1 MKNKLLLWLV
11 ICVLMVALLGV
22 AGCADK
28 TKTPAEIPDQGK
40 TPETDE
46 TPENPDP
53 QPEDPSC
60 PCETVYEE
68 VGIAYE
74 DAYFAKD
81 WNCCCES
88 RRKHFVFVPQYTSD
102 YDIKVGLGAT
112 GSWKINGEMQYKA
125 SEGRTELNGFRME
138 KGKEYKFDIKYD
150 DTLPNYGLC
159 ISPRKGFEGLTLQKG
174 EEYMFSVTIDRLGVT
189 RLLLN
194 NDNLSF
200 VGVNQANFA
209 SQFDYLSC
217 LLERAEFYYLSK
229 SFSNQVDIVYSNPLP
244 GPPEGYFY
252 VVIKNLSEEPQ
263 CVEITEGEVRKIRPG
278 EIISISSE
286 TDGKGPYFFEY
297 TEEEGGTKGQWRYF
311 ILSDE
316 KFHVK
321 VISFTDGEEEGGKE
335 KNTFWFVTKQGDRFC
350 IGFVFDKD
358 GTFTIQ
364 MNDTYGTHT
373 PTEMPD

>member
-1 MKNKLLLWLV
+1 MKNKLLLWPV
-11 ICVLMVALLGV
+11 ICVLMVVLLGV

-68 VGIAYE
+68 VGITDRGGYLLQ
-74 DAYFAKD
+74 D

-102 YDIKVGLGAT
+102 YDIEVDVGAT

-125 SEGRTELNGFRME
+125 PGGWTKLNGIRME

-150 DTLPNYGLC
+150 DTLLHYGLY
-159 ISPRKGFEGLTLQKG
+159 IAPRKGFEGLTLQKG
-174 EEYMFSVTIDRLGVT
+174 EEYMFRLTIDRLGVT

-194 NDNLSF
+194 NDNLAF
-200 VGVNQANFA
+200 VGVAQANYEKH
-209 SQFDYLSC
+209 FDYYSHSLK
-217 LLERAEFYYLSK
+217 RAEFYYLSK

-373 PTEMPD
+373 PRE

>member
-28 TKTPAEIPDQGK
+28 TETPAEIPDQGK

-194 NDNLSF
+194 NDNLAF

-217 LLERAEFYYLSK
+217 LLERAEFYYPPK
-229 SFSNQVDIVYSNPLP
+229 NIGRHADIVNCNPLP
-244 GPPEGYFY
+244 GPPEVYYY
-252 VVIKNLSEEPQ
+252 VVVKNLSEEPQ

-278 EIISISSE
+278 EVVSITSK
-286 TDGKGPYFFEY
+286 TDDESPYFFEY
-297 TEEEGGTKGQWRYF
+297 TEEEGGSGGQIRRIFVSTEDFYARAIHLKNRGNIGTKTSNKLYF
-311 ILSDE
+311 PT
-316 KFHVK
+316 V
-321 VISFTDGEEEGGKE
+321 EG
-335 KNTFWFVTKQGDRFC
+335 DIC
-350 IGFVFDKD
+350 YIGFSFDRA
-358 GTFTIQ
+358 GTYTIQ
-364 MNDTYGTHT
+364 MQDLYGTHT
-373 PTEMPD
+373 PRE